1 MAVSLSF
8 QRYMEMLGRENRDY
22 FIPRLHSVPC

>member
-1 MAVSLSF
+1 
-8 QRYMEMLGRENRDY
+8 MEMLGRENRDY